1 MTPNIFPTPLVEWR
15 PRFTLRAH
23 INESFYWSRMLAA
36 TMNGIPILGVKPIKG
51 VILAGLPGTGRH
63 TTADGLAGSLQEN
76 RGIRYFLRV
85 SGCALDT
92 EDVANACGVID
103 GVVSKLREHRKLCLV
118 LDCPEQSRHSR
129 AIQEYLLQQYLDHP
143 EELFIILITDSVAN
157 ISPLLIAELTVC
169 QFRKPDLAARQKW
182 LHSNMTRKNMPIN
195 IDGMTHM
202 VLAQETEGFN
212 WRQMTELREQMRR
225 AIAFKYLN
233 DPLTYNPDGIP
244 DLENKL
250 WTEGKIHLTTDDVYT
265 ILGLLREQNGAVTV
279 SGAPAVQMV
288 VSSAIPAAAAPQA
301 AATVP
306 SSGGTADG
314 QMEDS
319 SFDDFS
325 AMSEE
330 EAKAAIEF
338 HSNPALMSFSDLT
351 NISGL

>member
-36 TMNGIPILGVKPIKG
+36 TMNGIPILGVNPIKG

-63 TTADGLAGSLQEN
+63 TTADGLAGSLQEM

-92 EDVANACGVID
+92 EDVTNACGVID

-143 EELFIILITDSVAN
+143 EELFIILITDAVAN
-157 ISPLLIAELTVC
+157 VSPLLIAELTVC

-195 IDGMTHM
+195 IDGMTCP

-212 WRQMTELREQMRR
+212 WRQMTQLREMLRR
-225 AIAFKYLN
+225 TIAFKYLS
-233 DPLTYNPDGIP
+233 DPLAYNPDGIQ
-244 DLENKL
+244 DLEDKL
-250 WTEGKIHLTTDDVYT
+250 WREGQIHLNTEEVYA
-265 ILGLLREQNGAVTV
+265 ILGLLREQSEAAVV

-288 VSSAIPAAAAPQA
+288 VSPAITANAAPAAVN
-301 AATVP
+301 TVL
-306 SSGGTADG
+306 SSGGTAAA
-314 QMEDS
+314 QTEDPA
-319 SFDDFS
+319 FDDFS
-325 AMSEE
+325 SMTEE

-338 HSNPALMSFSDLT
+338 HSNPGKMSFQDLT